1 MAKNN
6 WSSDA
11 FKKAQNLLSPGYNQ
25 ADTFEAV
32 TTLSKEDANALA
44 RSMKL
49 DMGVTG
55 YGNTPFDDNQASMN
69 AYFPSINQPEPL
81 PEAETIPLDLYNE
94 PVMSKE
100 DRMKYIEDKAEQ
112 GVNWLGNKYNEIF
125 NNGSSNDARDDGKV
139 TADVPEY
146 VKPSADKLA
155 AYEET
160 GLPYNPGNLE
170 AGKIRWK
177 GETGTYKNGR
187 FVWFESPEAGLRA
200 MKIDLTKKLN
210 DFDGNLPAMIEK
222 YASKKDGN
230 DTAAYLKVVQQYAGK
245 KKVYSPSDL
254 DNIMRGFI
262 AMENKAATRDF
273 YFDILDSQ

>member
-32 TTLSKEDANALA
+32 TTLSKDDANALA

-146 VKPSADKLA
+146 VRPPAYKLA
-155 AYEET
+155 AYEKT
-160 GLPYNPGNLE
+160 GLPYNPGNIE
-170 AGKIRWK
+170 AGQDFE

-187 FVWFESPEAGLRA
+187 FAWFESPEAGLRA
-200 MKIDLTKKLN
+200 MKMDLTKKLN
-210 DFDGNLPAMIEK
+210 DFDGNLPAMIDK
-222 YASKKDGN
+222 YAPKEDGN

-245 KKVYSPSDL
+245 KKVYSSEDIN
-254 DNIMRGFI
+254 NIMKGFI
-262 AMENKAATRDF
+262 AMENTAARKNF
-273 YFDILDSQ
+273 YFKIIDSQ